1 MFSAW
6 TGNAIWLI
14 RADVTS
20 TGRFLSP
27 EKGLSTMETNWR
39 EEKKLNDRR
48 FRNIKSNITQ
58 AATRGK
64 HKIQAASFVKYCTP
78 REESDYWYAYYR
90 ITEKE
95 KLHCSVEQNT
105 TAGL

>member
-1 MFSAW
+1 
-6 TGNAIWLI
+6 
-14 RADVTS
+14 
-20 TGRFLSP
+20 
-27 EKGLSTMETNWR
+27 METNWR

-78 REESDYWYAYYR
+78 REESDY
-90 ITEKE
+90 
-95 KLHCSVEQNT
+95 
-105 TAGL
+105 